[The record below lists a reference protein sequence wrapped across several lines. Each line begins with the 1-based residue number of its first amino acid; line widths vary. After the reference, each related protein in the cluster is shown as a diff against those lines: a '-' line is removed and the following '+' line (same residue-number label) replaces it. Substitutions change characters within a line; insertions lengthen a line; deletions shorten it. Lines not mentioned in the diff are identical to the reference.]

1 MRKSILSL
9 LNAAAPASWRGTLSA
24 NCPLPKLGYWLF
36 VANKTSH
43 RSLLYTI
50 ARIGFTSIA
59 WLNLSELGATIE
71 PQPQQIAQAAMPSE
85 KQADQKILFV
95 NPSVGSNGD
104 GSESSPFKTITQA
117 LQVAEP
123 NSVIILATGKYSAE
137 SGETFPLKLKPGVSI
152 QGDPKTKGSNIAIA
166 GGGTFISPTFARQDV
181 TILGANSSSLT
192 GVSVSNPNPRGY
204 GLWIESSSPTVSEN
218 TFTGS
223 NHDGISVT
231 GNSSPIIR
239 NNYFHHNGANGITIY
254 GTSNPVVRENVFEQ
268 TGFGINIAQ
277 KAAPVL
283 IANQIIKNR
292 SGVVAQANSQPVL
305 RNNLIEGNTEDG
317 VVAIA
322 NSVADLGTSAQPGG
336 NVFRQNARYD
346 INGNAAKQ
354 LLSAVGNQLA
364 QDRLIGNIDLAG
376 TGNPI
381 AIANQLPVNNQIALN
396 PSTAPKATANNS
408 IPNLN
413 PATAKKPLA
422 NSQQNSTEA
431 EEQNTPPDKIK
442 LPVPPFPS
450 EKLGVDV
457 PPLAAVIEIPVPP
470 PESIGEA
477 KPKPSQKP
485 QKLSSVKIA
494 ARDTNPSNIALAA
507 SNNEPVAAGSNTE
520 IKIPPAPPASVPV
533 APPPPPKT
541 GSLTQGLP
549 ALAPAPIN
557 ASELLPPN
565 SNIPNPPRQQEIAKN
580 TVATDSRYRVVVEA
594 ETESQQ
600 EKVRSLFP
608 GAFRTVSNGK
618 AIVQAGIFSDRTKA
632 SEVLQLLNNNGL
644 KAAIEQLN

>member
-1 MRKSILSL
+1 MRKSVLSK
-9 LNAAAPASWRGTLSA
+9 LNAAAPAQERVTLSV
-24 NCPLPKLGYWLF
+24 NYPWPKLGCWLF
-36 VANKTSH
+36 VANKTSR

-50 ARIGFTSIA
+50 AGIGFTSIA
-59 WLNLSELGATIE
+59 PLNLSELGATIE
-71 PQPQQIAQAAMPSE
+71 PQPQQMAQAAIPSG
-85 KQADQKILFV
+85 KQADQKMLFV
-95 NPSVGSNGD
+95 NPSVASNGD
-104 GSESSPFKTITQA
+104 GSESTPFKTITQA

-152 QGDPKTKGSNIAIA
+152 QGDPKTKGSNITIA

-223 NHDGISVT
+223 DHDGISVT

-277 KAAPVL
+277 KAAPLL
-283 IANQIIKNR
+283 IGNQIIKNR

-305 RNNLIEGNTEDG
+305 RNNIIEGNSEDG

-322 NSVADLGTSAQPGG
+322 NSVPDLGTSTQPGG
-336 NVFRQNARYD
+336 NIFRQNARYD

-364 QDRLIGNIDLAG
+364 QDRLIGKIDLTG
-376 TGNPI
+376 TGNAI

-413 PATAKKPLA
+413 PATANKPLA
-422 NSQQNSTEA
+422 NSQQT
-431 EEQNTPPDKIK
+431 TPPDKIK
-442 LPVPPFPS
+442 LPVPLPPS
-450 EKLGVDV
+450 EKLGAGV
-457 PPLAAVIEIPVPP
+457 PPLATVIEIPVPP

-477 KPKPSQKP
+477 KPVRASQKVN
-485 QKLSSVKIA
+485 SVKIA
-494 ARDTNPSNIALAA
+494 DRAANPSNIAPAT
-507 SNNEPVAAGSNTE
+507 SNNEPLATGSNTE
-520 IKIPPAPPASVPV
+520 IKIPPSQPASVPV

-549 ALAPAPIN
+549 ALAAAPIN

-565 SNIPNPPRQQEIAKN
+565 SNIPNQPRQQEIAKN
-580 TVATDSRYRVVVEA
+580 TVATDSRYRVIVEA
-594 ETESQQ
+594 ESESQQ

-618 AIVQAGIFSDRTKA
+618 AIVQAGIFSDRAKA
-632 SEVLQLLNNNGL
+632 SEVLQLLNSNGL

>member
-1 MRKSILSL
+1 MKKSVLSL
-9 LNAAAPASWRGTLSA
+9 PGVAAPAQERVTLSA
-24 NCPLPKLGYWLF
+24 NCPWPKLGYWLF
-36 VANKTSH
+36 VANKIS
-43 RSLLYTI
+43 RCSLLYTI
-50 ARIGFTSIA
+50 AGIGFTSIA

-71 PQPQQIAQAAMPSE
+71 PQPQEIAQAPMPSE
-85 KQADQKILFV
+85 KQADQKMLFV
-95 NPSVGSNGD
+95 NPSVGNNGD
-104 GSESSPFKTITQA
+104 GSESAPFKTITQA

-123 NSVIILATGKYSAE
+123 NSVIILAVGKYSAE

-204 GLWIESSSPTVSEN
+204 GLWIESSSPTVSDN

-223 NHDGISVT
+223 DHDGISVT
-231 GNSSPIIR
+231 GNSSPIVR

-283 IANQIIKNR
+283 IGNQIIKNR

-305 RNNLIEGNTEDG
+305 RNNIIEGNSEDG

-322 NSVADLGTSAQPGG
+322 NSVPDLGTSTQPGG

-354 LLSAVGNQLA
+354 LLSVVGNQLDR
-364 QDRLIGNIDLAG
+364 DRLIGKIDLAG
-376 TGNPI
+376 TGNAI
-381 AIANQLPVNNQIALN
+381 AIANQLAVNNQIALN
-396 PSTAPKATANNS
+396 SSAAPKATANNS

-422 NSQQNSTEA
+422 NFQ
-431 EEQNTPPDKIK
+431 QNTPPDKIK
-442 LPVPPFPS
+442 LPVPPPPS
-450 EKLGVDV
+450 EKLGVGV

-477 KPKPSQKP
+477 KPVSRSQQGNP
-485 QKLSSVKIA
+485 VKIA
-494 ARDTNPSNIALAA
+494 DRAPNPSNIAPAA
-507 SNNEPVAAGSNTE
+507 SNNEPLAAGSNTE
-520 IKIPPAPPASVPV
+520 IKILPSPPASVPV

-557 ASELLPPN
+557 ASELLPSN
-565 SNIPNPPRQQEIAKN
+565 SNIPKLPRQQELAKN
-580 TVATDSRYRVVVEA
+580 PVATDSRYRVVVEA
-594 ETESQQ
+594 LTESQQ

-608 GAFRTVSNGK
+608 GAVRTVSNGK
-618 AIVQAGIFSDRTKA
+618 AIVQAGIFSDRAKA
-632 SEVLQLLNNNGL
+632 FEVLQLLNSNGL